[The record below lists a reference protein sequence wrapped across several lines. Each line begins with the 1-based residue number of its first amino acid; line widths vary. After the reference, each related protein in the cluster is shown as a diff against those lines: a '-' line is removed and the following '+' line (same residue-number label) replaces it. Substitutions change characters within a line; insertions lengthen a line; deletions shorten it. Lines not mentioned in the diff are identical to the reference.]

1 MSFNYKEHN
10 IIFEFLLVSIS
21 GIFFWYLTGLFDGSG
36 FGKDM
41 QRYYLHYSY
50 LSGSLEVSSFLD
62 LFSSSFKDPINYL
75 IQNFF
80 KILGFSFYFFLL
92 FVVFSFYKA
101 ATYRLNNLLG
111 KRIVIVQIFTALF
124 YSLYLRISVLVAL
137 RQGIALV
144 VILFFCI
151 QTIDEKIGSKKFYKE
166 LFFMIFSTLL
176 HLSSIVIIPFIFLKK
191 IFRKYIKA
199 FNFLFFSIF
208 IVYSSGLF
216 YKLGFYFNI
225 SVLADYEYLFRALSL
240 QENDGNVY
248 VVGPTIAKSLSIIVP
263 ILIVEITRKYFTN
276 YQKFKLEPI
285 LLFYKYISI
294 LSMLLSNL
302 PYYDRILMIGWLFIP
317 IILSLPFYVIIKN
330 ILLPINYKYKS

>member
-1 MSFNYKEHN
+1 MAFNHKEHN

-50 LSGSLEVSSFLD
+50 LSGSLELSSFLD
-62 LFSSSFKDPINYL
+62 LFSRSFKDPINYFV
-75 IQNFF
+75 QNFF
-80 KILGFSFYFFLL
+80 KILGFSFYIFLFL
-92 FVVFSFYKA
+92 VIFSFYKA

-111 KRIVIVQIFTALF
+111 KRILILQLFTILLYSFYFRIV
-124 YSLYLRISVLVAL
+124 VLVAL
-137 RQGIALV
+137 RQGIALI
-144 VILFFCI
+144 VILFCF

-166 LFFMIFSTLL
+166 LFLMIFSTLL
-176 HLSSIVIIPFIFLKK
+176 HASSIIIIPFIFLKK
-191 IFRKYIKA
+191 IFKKYINA
-199 FNFLFFSIF
+199 FNFLFFSVF

-225 SVLADYEYLFRALSL
+225 AAIKDLDYLLRALTL
-240 QENDGNVY
+240 QENDGNLY
-248 VVGPTIAKSLSIIVP
+248 IVGPTIGKSLSIILP
-263 ILIVEITRKYFTN
+263 ILIMQITSKYLTN

-294 LSMLLSNL
+294 VTMLLSNL
-302 PYYDRILMIGWLFIP
+302 PYHDRVLIIGWLFIP
-317 IILSLPFYVIIKN
+317 IMFSLPFYATIKY
-330 ILLPINYKYKS
+330 IFSPINYKYKS